1 MGETFMATL
10 DKKRLGD
17 ILVRSGKIT
26 YDQLNEALI
35 SQKIL
40 GKKLGEI
47 LLNSNIITEK
57 DMMEA
62 IKEQTGIKEVDLNT
76 VNFDKRVIKMI
87 PQNLCNKYTLIPFGF
102 HEGKLQ
108 VAMHDPLNIFAIDDI
123 NIASGFEVEV
133 FIDLRLSLI
142 HI

>member
-1 MGETFMATL
+1 MVYVIDENITFFIIMGETFMAIL

-47 LLNSNIITEK
+47 LLLKKI
-57 DMMEA
+57 
-62 IKEQTGIKEVDLNT
+62 
-76 VNFDKRVIKMI
+76 
-87 PQNLCNKYTLIPFGF
+87 
-102 HEGKLQ
+102 
-108 VAMHDPLNIFAIDDI
+108 
-123 NIASGFEVEV
+123 
-133 FIDLRLSLI
+133 
-142 HI
+142 